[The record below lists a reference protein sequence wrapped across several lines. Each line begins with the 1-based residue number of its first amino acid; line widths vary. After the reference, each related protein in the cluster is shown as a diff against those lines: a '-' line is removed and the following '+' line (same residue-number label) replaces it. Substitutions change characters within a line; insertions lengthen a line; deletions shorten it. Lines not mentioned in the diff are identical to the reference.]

1 MRRRRRVAIVIPCRA
16 FSARTSRSSRTSS
29 GGTWYRRAVVGVCRR
44 SIVVGF
50 LSLGAVALSACGGGQ
65 SSSTA
70 QKAVQG
76 QQAAQAEKAKQNG
89 KLSDTVIGMH
99 YVQMAKSVDPLTSQL
114 SAELSAGRALP
125 DLQVKT
131 AVSELEQ
138 FDAAMLRLS
147 VPRDLR
153 VTLDTLRTADERLV
167 KDLTAIEDAKTV
179 TPQQHAAAR
188 IALQRQHAAASAL
201 STALGLSGSTH

>member
-16 FSARTSRSSRTSS
+16 IGARNSRSARTSS

-65 SSSTA
+65 GSSTA

>member
-1 MRRRRRVAIVIPCRA
+1 MSFPVEHLAPELVGPR
-16 FSARTSRSSRTSS
+16 RTSN
-29 GGTWYRRAVVGVCRR
+29 GGTWYRRVVVGVCRR

-153 VTLDTLRTADERLV
+153 VTLDTLRTVDERLV